1 MTDPVAL
8 LQSLIRRRSVTP
20 ADDGALGVLD
30 AALGA
35 AGFRVQRLT
44 FSEPGYP
51 DVGNLYARFGSGA
64 PHLCFAGHTDV
75 VPPGPEAD
83 WTHPP
88 FAADIA
94 GGFVWGRGAVDMKGG
109 VAAFVAAALEFI
121 ASGRCTGSISFLIT
135 GDEEADAVN
144 GTVKVLRWMAE
155 RGETP
160 DHCIVGEPTCVERL
174 GDGVKIGRRGSMDA
188 FLTVE
193 GRQGHVAYPATVVNP
208 IPRIGRMLDRLH
220 GEPLDAGNRW
230 FEPSSLQCVTVDT
243 GNPAGNV
250 APQRVSARL
259 NIRYNTEH
267 TPASLEAW
275 IRERCDGVIAE
286 LGGRYTL
293 ECRPNGDVFL
303 TEPGAL
309 VEVVT
314 GAIRAATGVEPRVN
328 TGGGTSDAR
337 FIKDYCPVVEFG
349 LRNRTI
355 HQIDERVEV
364 AELVALKACYGAI
377 LARYFTAFA
386 A

>member
-8 LQSLIRRRSVTP
+8 LRSLIRCRSVTP
-20 ADDGALGVLD
+20 AEGGALGVLEEV
-30 AALGA
+30 LGK
-35 AGFRVQRLT
+35 AGFCCQRLT

-51 DVGNLYARFGSGA
+51 DIENLYARFGSGA

-88 FAADIA
+88 FDADVA
-94 GGFVWGRGAVDMKGG
+94 DGLVWGRGAVDMKGG
-109 VAAFVAAALEFI
+109 VAAFAAAALDAI
-121 ASGRCTGSISFLIT
+121 AAGRCAGSISFLIT

-144 GTVKVLRWMAE
+144 GTAKVLRWMAE
-155 RGETP
+155 HGETP
-160 DHCIVGEPTCVERL
+160 DHCIVGEPTCVDRL

-193 GRQGHVAYPATVVNP
+193 GRQGHVAYPATVMNP
-208 IPRIGRMLDRLH
+208 IHRIGRMLDRLH
-220 GEPLDAGNRW
+220 SEPLDAGNRW

-243 GNPAGNV
+243 GNKAGNV
-250 APQRVSARL
+250 VPQRVSARL
-259 NIRYNTEH
+259 NIRYNTGH

-286 LGGRYTL
+286 LGGGYTL
-293 ECRPNGDVFL
+293 ECKPNGDVFL
-303 TEPGAL
+303 TEPGKL

-314 GAIRAATGVEPRVN
+314 GAIREATGVEPRVN

-337 FIKDYCPVVEFG
+337 FIKNYCPVLEFG

-364 AELVALKACYGAI
+364 AELQALKDCYRLI
-377 LARYFTAFA
+377 LDRYFAAFA